1 MFPAPGRTANNGR
14 FQPPPAQW
22 PGQEDS
28 PAVAV
33 WASPPS
39 SLLLPAPSQFPQ
51 HPAVASREAEG
62 EDLLVPGKEGGDCS
76 GARKGEGENNLRK
89 GTGRTEMTRSRPDI

>member
-1 MFPAPGRTANNGR
+1 MAGSSPL
-14 FQPPPAQW
+14 PAQW

-76 GARKGEGENNLRK
+76 GAWEGR
-89 GTGRTEMTRSRPDI
+89 G